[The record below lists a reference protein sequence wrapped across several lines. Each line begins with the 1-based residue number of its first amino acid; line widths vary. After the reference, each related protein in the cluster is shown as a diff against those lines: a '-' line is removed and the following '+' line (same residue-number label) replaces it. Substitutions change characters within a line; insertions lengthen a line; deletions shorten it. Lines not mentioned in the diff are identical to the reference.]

1 VEVILERGAAMA
13 DSDIRD
19 FAMALMETA
28 PEMARKAGAVEIGHV
43 KAAIEC
49 GGGLIFA
56 NSVGDPSDITIKGE
70 MGAPSAQA
78 RLTLNV
84 IALGAGEDDL
94 KKSAQGAVAA
104 SAAKV
109 GFSIRE
115 TAKQIVIKES
125 EMTHAHPSPGGE
137 KKMED
142 YRITSEPF
150 YLPINDEVSLFKI
163 AYENRLPLMLKG
175 PTGCGKTRFMS
186 HMAYKLNLPLI
197 TVACHEDLTSSD
209 LVGRYLLDGAS
220 TRWQDGPLS
229 LAVRY
234 GGICYLDEIVE
245 ARKDT
250 TVVIHPLTDDRRVLP
265 LEKRGQILEAKEDFM
280 LAISYNPGYQTV
292 LKDLKQS
299 TKQRFVTIEFD
310 FPPAALEEEIVM
322 RESGVAKKD
331 AADLR
336 KVADKFR
343 SMKNRGLDE
352 GVSTRLMIY
361 AGTLIRNG
369 VAPRRACSVAMID
382 PITDDHEIK
391 KTLEEIV
398 SSIL

>member
-1 VEVILERGAAMA
+1 V
-13 DSDIRD
+13 
-19 FAMALMETA
+19 ALIGEK
-28 PEMARKAGAVEIGHV
+28 EMTEGKRA
-43 KAAIEC
+43 
-49 GGGLIFA
+49 
-56 NSVGDPSDITIKGE
+56 
-70 MGAPSAQA
+70 
-78 RLTLNV
+78 
-84 IALGAGEDDL
+84 ALGE
-94 KKSAQGAVAA
+94 
-104 SAAKV
+104 
-109 GFSIRE
+109 R
-115 TAKQIVIKES
+115 
-125 EMTHAHPSPGGE
+125 
-137 KKMED
+137 KMED
-142 YRITSEPF
+142 FRIESEPF
-150 YLPINDEVSLFKI
+150 YLPINDEVSLFTI
-163 AYENRLPLMLKG
+163 AYENKLPLMLKG

-186 HMAYKLNLPLI
+186 YMAYKMGLPLI

-209 LVGRYLLDGAS
+209 LVGRYLLDGNS
-220 TRWQDGPLS
+220 TRWQDGPLT

-265 LEKRGQILEAKEDFM
+265 LEKRGQIMEARDDFM

-310 FPPAALEEEIVM
+310 FPSAALEEEIII

-336 KVADKFR
+336 KIAEKFR
-343 SMKNRGLDE
+343 AMKNRGLDE
-352 GVSTRLMIY
+352 GVSTRLLIY
-361 AGTLIRNG
+361 AGVLIKNG
-369 VAPRRACSVAMID
+369 VTPRRACSNAMID
-382 PITDDHEIK
+382 PITDDQEIK